1 MDEIPDIK
9 RDFNTSKMCRS
20 CLLETED
27 EMNEIFGF
35 CRGQEEISINQILI
49 NLASVQVNKNQNN
62 VYLHK
67 FFNITDLHL
76 PKSFASAL
84 F

>member
-49 NLASVQVNKNQNN
+49 NLASVQVNKKQNN
-62 VYLHK
+62 VQLHK
-67 FFNITDLHL
+67 FFNITNSHL
-76 PKSFASAL
+76 PKSLANAL